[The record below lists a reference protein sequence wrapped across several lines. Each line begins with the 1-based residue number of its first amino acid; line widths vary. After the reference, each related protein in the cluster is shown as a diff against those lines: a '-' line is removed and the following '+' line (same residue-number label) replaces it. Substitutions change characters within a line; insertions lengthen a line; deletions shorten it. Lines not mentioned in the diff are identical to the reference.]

1 MTLHKPT
8 ILYYDHGNSEKR
20 AAVEKAL
27 LPLGI
32 ALVPVTPPQFLQTVG
47 YLAGVKGFPSR
58 KLSPMEILPEISQ
71 ELMVMCNFKEETLDM
86 LLGAMKSGM
95 VPRVCLK
102 SYAHRSELFLDLC
115 PALSGIIRRTP
126 AFLWK

>member
-47 YLAGVKGFPSR
+47 YLGRSKR
-58 KLSPMEILPEISQ
+58 ISVQ
-71 ELMVMCNFKEETLDM
+71 K
-86 LLGAMKSGM
+86 
-95 VPRVCLK
+95 
-102 SYAHRSELFLDLC
+102 
-115 PALSGIIRRTP
+115 IITHGNSS
-126 AFLWK
+126 